1 MSQYLN
7 LHSNFTQCISKYVT
21 NLSVETDQ
29 CLVLLWATQFRR
41 LINLERS
48 CCVGDGNIGSVIN
61 AYQVFFDGHIKAHSY
76 CDVSRFP
83 FHAIRPLDR
92 TLKNILIERLP
103 FESHLVTTSVLS
115 SIVQFL
121 SSLSPAET
129 IFSKNKTQ
137 TAVTNM
143 IRKQRMLQRITNTI
157 QYNTIIYSRD
167 KK

>member
-1 MSQYLN
+1 MSQYLKLTQQI
-7 LHSNFTQCISKYVT
+7 LHNAFLKKFT

-115 SIVQFL
+115 NLVQFRTWYMIL
-121 SSLSPAET
+121 SKWPLSRSDGSVIYHKLHT
-129 IFSKNKTQ
+129 LIFDLFTQ
-137 TAVTNM
+137 YWLFLTVY
-143 IRKQRMLQRITNTI
+143 I
-157 QYNTIIYSRD
+157 